1 MHNPLTST
9 GNFRAGKK
17 KKKYKK
23 QHHLKDSQ
31 LWTRQPE
38 QIRVPRQTFFFQ
50 TVCSTPMY
58 AHAKN
63 VFSTHAANVTNSQVP
78 CEEQLSYFAGSLLQ
92 ADPVNFTM
100 YLNQEN
106 QKLAVRL
113 KDTTRGGNSE
123 LPVQENC

>member
-1 MHNPLTST
+1 
-9 GNFRAGKK
+9 
-17 KKKYKK
+17 
-23 QHHLKDSQ
+23 
-31 LWTRQPE
+31 
-38 QIRVPRQTFFFQ
+38 
-50 TVCSTPMY
+50 MY

-63 VFSTHAANVTNSQVP
+63 VFSTRAANVTNSQVP